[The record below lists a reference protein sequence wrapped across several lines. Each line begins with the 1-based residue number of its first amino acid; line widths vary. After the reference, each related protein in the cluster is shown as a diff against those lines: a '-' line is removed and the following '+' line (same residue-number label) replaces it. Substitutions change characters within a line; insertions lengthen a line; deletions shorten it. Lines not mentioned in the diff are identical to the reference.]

1 MFPRDGVVGRRAPPS
16 VPQASSPS
24 GRTVCRTPL
33 LPPHHVDI
41 PPSAPKA
48 WAPHGPML
56 GKRRSPLVHAV
67 HVRTARPAQPL
78 RVLSAAEEQALR
90 EAPGRSLCLTAELFL
105 PCHPA
110 LLQTSGFSLNT
121 EQLPG
126 GTVVKNLPAVA
137 GVTGDVG
144 SIPGSRRSPGE
155 GNGNPLQDSRL
166 GDAMDRGVWWATVH
180 WVAGSQTWLS
190 TRLHVT
196 TQWRG
201 PDLRL
206 ACGSAKAFGHENV
219 QLIHKLG
226 NTHTVP
232 PLSSHHVGDQ
242 PAPPQPATHSLC
254 PLDLHPLPS
263 LCLCSQP
270 SAGDVGKE

>member
-1 MFPRDGVVGRRAPPS
+1 MFMGFPDSSGRRQWHPTPVLLPGKS
-16 VPQASSPS
+16 HGRRSLVGCSPS
-24 GRTVCRTPL
+24 DTTERL
-33 LPPHHVDI
+33 HFH
-41 PPSAPKA
+41 
-48 WAPHGPML
+48 
-56 GKRRSPLVHAV
+56 
-67 HVRTARPAQPL
+67 
-78 RVLSAAEEQALR
+78 
-90 EAPGRSLCLTAELFL
+90 
-105 PCHPA
+105 
-110 LLQTSGFSLNT
+110 FSL
-121 EQLPG
+121 
-126 GTVVKNLPAVA
+126 
-137 GVTGDVG
+137 
-144 SIPGSRRSPGE
+144 SCIGE